1 MLIRLVRRHLAPH
14 RAAVIV
20 IIVGAVISDPLLMLL
35 GALMAA
41 MAITGLGMAL
51 RMRRRHSGQAPQ
63 RPTRG

>member
-1 MLIRLVRRHLAPH
+1 MQLMIPFQIVLIVLALI
-14 RAAVIV
+14 VIV
-20 IIVGAVISDPLLMLL
+20 VGAVISDPLLMLL

>member
-1 MLIRLVRRHLAPH
+1 MQLMIPFQIVLIVLALI
-14 RAAVIV
+14 VIV
-20 IIVGAVISDPLLMLL
+20 VGAVISDPLLMLL

-51 RMRRRHSGQAPQ
+51 RMRRRQSGQAAQ